1 MDRRRRK
8 PSVGKNSTSTVW
20 VQIVGGVEDLMQG
33 GFYQMSYILLCP
45 VLVSHGYRPN
55 GELHQPGGVLVHHA
69 LHLVL
74 QGPLP
79 IWNEQLPG
87 LTATLLHPVCSGLH
101 GRARHTECHLEC
113 LGSAQVS
120 ITSSR
125 NEEVFNSRKYYI
137 SLRFKMFQYS
147 DWRLQIYWI

>member
-1 MDRRRRK
+1 MWGAVRYSPD
-8 PSVGKNSTSTVW
+8 
-20 VQIVGGVEDLMQG
+20 
-33 GFYQMSYILLCP
+33 
-45 VLVSHGYRPN
+45 

-74 QGPLP
+74 RAPLL
-79 IWNEQLPG
+79 IKNEQLPG

-125 NEEVFNSRKYYI
+125 NEEVFNSRI
-137 SLRFKMFQYS
+137 SIFL
-147 DWRLQIYWI
+147 